1 MTLRSPLGYIA
12 TDYRFSKLPWQTTR
26 HRAPAMKHHVFT
38 RRNRYAVILL
48 GALLCLLLLG
58 TVGYMILEEVQPLR
72 ALYLTIV
79 TLTTVAGTSLSDS
92 GQLFTIVLVIFGFG
106 LVAAAGAFVGNLL
119 LEGNWIQ
126 LYKWRK
132 VKKMLQDLH
141 DHYIICGHGQVG
153 QLVSEE
159 LIRHELPVV
168 VLDNSEAAL
177 LRCKELG
184 IPHLQCDA
192 MEEENLQIAG
202 IDRAKGLIS
211 VVDRDADNVFIVLTA
226 RSLNPDLF
234 VCARAGSKGVEK
246 KLLRAGV
253 DKVVS
258 PYASAAIRI
267 TQKVLR
273 PSITD
278 FLDLALSG
286 EGFELEMEEL
296 RVPEGAP
303 IDGLSLVDSR
313 IRSDFNIIV
322 ITLLRQDG
330 SRIYNPSPEE
340 VIRSG
345 DTLIVV
351 GPRENMDRFYE
362 YLNKTPRV
370 APYKNLDT
378 SGS

>member
-1 MTLRSPLGYIA
+1 
-12 TDYRFSKLPWQTTR
+12 
-26 HRAPAMKHHVFT
+26 MKHPAFT
-38 RRNRYAVILL
+38 RRNRYAFILL
-48 GALLCLLLLG
+48 GALFCLLLLG
-58 TVGYMILEEVQPLR
+58 TGGYMLLEDVEPLR
-72 ALYLTIV
+72 ALYMTV
-79 TLTTVAGTSLSDS
+79 VALTTVAGTSLSEG
-92 GQLFTIVLVIFGFG
+92 GQLFTIALVLLGFG
-106 LVAAAGAFVGNLL
+106 LVAAAGAFLGNLL

-132 VKKMLQDLH
+132 VRKMLQTLRN
-141 DHYIICGHGQVG
+141 HYIICGHGQMG
-153 QLVSEE
+153 QLVAEE
-159 LIRHELPVV
+159 LIRHELSVV
-168 VLDNSEAAL
+168 VLDSNETSL

-192 MEEENLQIAG
+192 MEEENLEAAG
-202 IDRAKGLIS
+202 VERAKGLIS

-296 RVPEGAP
+296 RIPEGAL
-303 IDGLSLVDSR
+303 IADQTLVDSN
-313 IRSDFNIIV
+313 IRSEFNIII
-322 ITLLRQDG
+322 ITLLRPDG
-330 SRIYNPSPEE
+330 ARIYNPSPQET
-340 VIRSG
+340 IRSG
-345 DTLIVV
+345 DTLIAV
-351 GPRENMDRFYE
+351 GPRDNMDRFYE
-362 YLNKTPRV
+362 HLYGTGRV
-370 APYKNLDT
+370 APRKALDT